1 MKNLNKS
8 KIVGVAAVSLA
19 AVSLIGVGFASWVI
33 TGISSPVSSDNVTVT
48 VGDVT
53 DHRVDLAIVR
63 ENCDTVVKF
72 ECNGTTGNPIQS
84 SGGNLQ
90 DLDFAIGYSLNPKD
104 ISLENLPVPV
114 TVSITLGGTFIEW
127 MNSNTGYVSLNCSKD
142 GFKLGTYNDS
152 SKTMTCTM
160 NSATTNKGS
169 NTVTFSFKWG
179 DKFKNKNPADLSSTE
194 LESLGGIDTVLK
206 SLKDLKAAS
215 SKLIS
220 AVVSAA

>member
-33 TGISSPVSSDNVTVT
+33 SGISSPVSSGNVTVT

-53 DHRVDLAIVR
+53 DNRVDLAIVK

-72 ECNGTTGNPIQS
+72 ECDGTTGNPIQS
-84 SGGNLQ
+84 NGGNLQ

-104 ISLENLPVPV
+104 TTLVNLPVSV
-114 TVSITLGGTFIEW
+114 TVRITLGGTFIEW

-142 GFKLGTYNDS
+142 GFTLGAYDVE

-160 NSATTNKGS
+160 NSATTTKGS
-169 NTVTFSFKWG
+169 NTVGFSFTWG
-179 DKFKNKNPADLSSTE
+179 TKFKGTNPAALSATE
-194 LESLGGIDTVLK
+194 IEGLGGIETVLQ
-206 SLKDLKAAS
+206 SLKDLKAAN
-215 SKLIS
+215 SKVIS